1 MFLRCFQPTSFTT
14 MDYRVSKELIL
25 DIAEHCDRKTLL
37 SLLQTNKEI
46 HALISDH
53 EHSISAA
60 KLKNFLIPPQS
71 HLMTSKDEKRMMI
84 LNKNSFATVQELEM
98 RERRMNSILNHGGFL
113 LTNSTKSLGLT
124 TDSLDKLKAGLKRAM
139 YIVDCLADVTVDPE
153 ILNLMVKMAHRVAA
167 LRLDSLGTESDEDI
181 AALRDAESE
190 TQVEVTRAI
199 RIKQSKI
206 ITGLSTLDLALLLT
220 LGEGAMVGWQRYM
233 AKYASSDVRF
243 YNKMDAFGELI
254 LRWGSF
260 FLWGFVRGTGTLLSY
275 INDSITVVAEHIWRY
290 EMGFDQS
297 DNGLSMAVYKELKE
311 RVREAKHRD
320 DDSFDDAELDS
331 PVVVKQWA
339 HELVGKEIGC
349 EEWKG
354 YYAVPQEPVRQVTN

>member
-1 MFLRCFQPTSFTT
+1 MK
-14 MDYRVSKELIL
+14 YRVGKELIL
-25 DIAEHCDRKTLL
+25 DIAEKCDRKTLL

-71 HLMTSKDEKRMMI
+71 HLMTSKDEERSVIFK
-84 LNKNSFATVQELEM
+84 KNSFATVQELEL

-139 YIVDCLADVTVDPE
+139 YITDCLADVTADPE
-153 ILNLMVKMAHRVAA
+153 ILDLMIKMARRVAA
-167 LRLDSLGTESDEDI
+167 LRRDGLDTESDEDI
-181 AALRDAESE
+181 AALRDAEAE
-190 TQVEVTRAI
+190 TRAEVTKAI
-199 RIKQSKI
+199 RAKQSTI
-206 ITGLSTLDLALLLT
+206 IMGLSTLDLAFLLT

-233 AKYASSDVRF
+233 AKYATSDVRF

-254 LRWGSF
+254 LRWGCF
-260 FLWGFVRGTGTLLSY
+260 ILWGFVRGTGKLLSH
-275 INDSITVVAEHIWRY
+275 IKDSITVVAEKIWRY
-290 EMGFDQS
+290 EMGFDQT
-297 DNGLSMAVYKELKE
+297 DNGLSMTVYKELKE
-311 RVREAKHRD
+311 RVLEAKHKD
-320 DDSFDDAELDS
+320 DECFDDAELDS

-349 EEWKG
+349 KEWKG
-354 YYAVPQEPVRQVTN
+354 YYALPQEPVQQVTN